1 MEKVEIFT
9 AKTLDEAHEMAAN
22 EFGANV
28 SDITFEVIESPKK
41 GLFGTKGEFRVRA
54 IYVPTGQNTP
64 VQEMSWNDGRAKQ
77 EGSNPDAAAAV
88 APVKTATPAT
98 ATPATAATPKKPAEL
113 IIDPAELEKF
123 KPTIDYVSSIMEH
136 LIGAGGYEIAVKKDG
151 DNNVIDICGSNL
163 GAIIGRR
170 GETLDALQY
179 LAILA
184 NNRGSEENARLRLV
198 VDCNGYRE
206 KRTETLEVL
215 AVRTCAKVIK
225 QGRRV
230 TLEPMNPY
238 ERRIIHSKVSE
249 IDGVFSNSIGDEPYR
264 KVVIS
269 AERVKPRERNDSRDS
284 HGSRDNR
291 DRRDS
296 RDNRDRRDN
305 RDNRGG
311 NRGGGGGFRGR
322 SDNDVIP
329 QRIPGE
335 VSNAVHSKSY
345 KQSSGYATSFEREYK
360 RSFEDSAAPDNL
372 SDTPLSA
379 EISKDVL
386 DSTALYGKIEL

>member
-1 MEKVEIFT
+1 MAKTEKIEIFT
-9 AKTLDEAHEMAAN
+9 AKTFDEAKEMAA
-22 EFGANV
+22 EAFGADML
-28 SDITFEVIESPKK
+28 DIQFEIIEQPKK
-41 GLFGTKGEFRVRA
+41 TLFGSKGDFRVRA
-54 IYVPTGQNTP
+54 IYETAQEAMPQASLQTSPQTSKGVQPPRVSVANQQPAPRDKFGKFGDTSAPKTSAVPI
-64 VQEMSWNDGRAKQ
+64 A
-77 EGSNPDAAAAV
+77 
-88 APVKTATPAT
+88 
-98 ATPATAATPKKPAEL
+98 
-113 IIDPAELEKF
+113 DPAELEQF
-123 KPTIDYVSSIMEH
+123 KPTVEYVDGILKH
-136 LIGAGGYEIAVKKDG
+136 LGIKGYGIEVNKAG
-151 DNNVIDICGSNL
+151 DNNIINITGESL

-179 LAILA
+179 LSILA
-184 NNRGSEENARLRLV
+184 NNRAAEENARLRLV

-249 IDGVFSNSIGDEPYR
+249 IEGVFSNSIGEEPYR

-269 AERVKPRERNDSRDS
+269 AERVKPREN
-284 HGSRDNR
+284 
-291 DRRDS
+291 

-305 RDNRGG
+305 RGGRDNRSGG
-311 NRGGGGGFRGR
+311 AARDNRDNRGGGGFNRGR
-322 SDNDVIP
+322 TDNDVIP

-345 KQSSGYATSFEREYK
+345 KQSAGFSTSFEREYK
-360 RSFEDSAAPDNL
+360 RDLDAAAPA
-372 SDTPLSA
+372 DTPISPEAA
-379 EISKDVL
+379 EASREVM